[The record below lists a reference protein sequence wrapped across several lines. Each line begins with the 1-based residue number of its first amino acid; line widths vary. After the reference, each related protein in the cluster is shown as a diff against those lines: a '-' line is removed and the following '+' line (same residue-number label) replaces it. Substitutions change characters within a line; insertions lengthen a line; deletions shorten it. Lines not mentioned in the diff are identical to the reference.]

1 MDSLIYLAVKYVCHY
16 WVKSVILVL
25 CITLAIFLPVAG
37 TAVLDQVQLQLKSRA
52 ESTPKVIGAKGSRFD
67 LTLHALYF
75 DVVPPETIRYEVD
88 KTVRDFGYGRVLPI
102 YRTYHIGEDKTPIV
116 GITLSYFDFRNL
128 QIADGD
134 FFGRIGHC
142 VLGSKVAKRLQ
153 KSVGDDFVSQPQRAE
168 DITSSGNVKFQVVGI
183 LSPSGTSDDD
193 VVFVDIKSSWIIDGF
208 GHGHEDVETVQ
219 DRDKLLSRDDKS
231 AIVNESVA
239 KFIEITD
246 ENIGS
251 FHFHS
256 SLSKLPISALILDP
270 VDEKSATFLTDKINE
285 IDYLQIVEPSVEIEK
300 LIEKIF
306 RVKTL
311 FNIAS
316 AAIFIVTGLFLVLNT
331 LLSIRLRS
339 REMITM
345 YKIGCGRFT
354 ILGLFVWEYL
364 IVILLSVLLALLLST
379 VTVEYV
385 QQMIL
390 QMIR

>member
-1 MDSLIYLAVKYVCHY
+1 MDSLIYLALKYVCHY

-25 CITLAIFLPVAG
+25 CITLAIFLPIAG
-37 TAVLDQVQLQLKSRA
+37 TAVLDQVQTELQSRA
-52 ESTPKVIGAKGSRFD
+52 DSTPKVIGAKGSRFD

-75 DVVPPETIRYEVD
+75 DVVPPETFRYEVD

-102 YRTYHIGEDKTPIV
+102 YRTYHVGEDKTPIV
-116 GITLSYFDFRNL
+116 GVKLSYFDFRDL
-128 QIADGD
+128 QIAAGD
-134 FFGRIGHC
+134 LFGRIGHC
-142 VLGSKVAKRLQ
+142 VLGSNVAARLN

-168 DITSSGNVKFQVVGI
+168 DITSAGNVKFQVVGI
-183 LSPSGTSDDD
+183 LKSSGTSDDD
-193 VVFVDIKSSWIIDGF
+193 VAFVDIKSSWIIDGF
-208 GHGHEDVETVQ
+208 GHGHEDVETVH
-219 DRDKLLSRDDKS
+219 DRDKLLSRDDNS

-246 ENIGS
+246 ENVGS
-251 FHFHS
+251 FHFHAL
-256 SLSKLPISALILDP
+256 LSKLPISALIVDP
-270 VDEKSATFLTDKINE
+270 IDEKSATFLTDKINE
-285 IDYLQIVEPSVEIEK
+285 IDELQIVEPSVEIEK
-300 LIEKIF
+300 LIDKIF

-316 AAIFIVTGLFLVLNT
+316 AAIFIVTGLFLILNT

-345 YKIGCGRFT
+345 YKIGCGQFT
-354 ILGLFVWEYL
+354 IVGLFVWEYL
-364 IVILLSVLLALLLST
+364 IVILLSVLLALMFSYAT
-379 VTVEYV
+379 VAYV